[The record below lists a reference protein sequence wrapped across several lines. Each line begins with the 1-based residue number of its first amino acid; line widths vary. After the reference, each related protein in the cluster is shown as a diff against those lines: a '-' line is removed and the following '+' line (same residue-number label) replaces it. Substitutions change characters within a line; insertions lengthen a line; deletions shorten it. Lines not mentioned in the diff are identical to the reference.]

1 MASPSPSQARGVSNA
16 FGSTFEE
23 VVRQG
28 LDSLQDCLPDCLVY
42 VTNFDLFLDAGAA
55 AAAGREGLELKL
67 GENKQASVGRGF
79 YLTGT
84 RASSSADNPIEERIY
99 SGLVGGSGE
108 AQQVSC
114 PLELADGTR
123 VGTLCVLSCEEE
135 IEGSLME
142 AIDQCA
148 RTLSLSFEPD
158 AERRL

>member
-1 MASPSPSQARGVSNA
+1 MVPSSPSQARGVCNV

-42 VTNFDLFLDAGAA
+42 VTNFDLFLDAAA
-55 AAAGREGLELKL
+55 EREGLELKL
-67 GENKQASVGRGF
+67 GQDKQASVGRCF

-108 AQQVSC
+108 VHQVSC